1 MQISATHKYL
11 RIAPRK
17 VRLVADLIKG
27 KKVLEARATLKYTTR
42 AAAEPLE
49 KALRSAVA
57 SAKHNFQLEE
67 LNLYI
72 TRVIVNEGPKLK
84 RYRPRARGRAFP
96 IQKKTSHIT
105 VVLDEIIPTAD
116 MDQKKGEKVSRKT
129 AIETEEK
136 KKERTIAKP
145 KFKTAKDTAKP
156 KVEGGSKRIFRRKA
170 I

>member
-1 MQISATHKYL
+1 MQVSATHKYL

-17 VRLVADLIKG
+17 VRLVADLIKK
-27 KKVLEARATLKYTTR
+27 KKVTEARGTLKYATR
-42 AAAEPLE
+42 AAAAPLE

-57 SAKHNFQLEE
+57 SAKNNFQLEE

-72 TRVIVNEGPKLK
+72 SSVVVNEGPTLK

-105 VVLDEIIPTAD
+105 VVLDEITPTGD
-116 MDQKKGEKVSRKT
+116 TGR
-129 AIETEEK
+129 K
-136 KKERTIAKP
+136 KKKDTAANAAADSAEPKAERAARTKFRAAKDMAKP
-145 KFKTAKDTAKP
+145 KQ
-156 KVEGGSKRIFRRKA
+156 EGGSKRIFRRKA